1 MQDFKP
7 DSKKIAAYETAD
19 GVAYLVYL
27 YRDKGLDDEQVAK
40 EIGITR
46 KTLYNWRKKSKTIE
60 NAVNIGK
67 ASVDQKVENALL
79 QSALSGNVT
88 AMIFW
93 LKNRKPNK
101 WRERQTQEV
110 DINLP
115 TFIDDI
121 KEVD

>member
-7 DSKKIAAYETAD
+7 DSKKITAYETAD

-27 YRDKGLDDEQVAK
+27 YRDKGLNDEQVAK

-93 LKNRKPNK
+93 LKNRKPDK
-101 WRERQTQEV
+101 WRERQTQ
-110 DINLP
+110 DINITP
-115 TFIDDI
+115 TIISGEDDI
-121 KEVD
+121 LD

>member
-1 MQDFKP
+1 M
-7 DSKKIAAYETAD
+7 
-19 GVAYLVYL
+19 YL

-40 EIGITR
+40 EIGIAR
-46 KTLYNWRKKSKTIE
+46 KTLYNWRKKSKIIE

-93 LKNRKPNK
+93 LKNRKPDK
-101 WRERQTQEV
+101 WRERQTQ
-110 DINLP
+110 DINITP
-115 TFIDDI
+115 TIISGEDDI
-121 KEVD
+121 LD